1 MPSGKS
7 STDEIR
13 VSRSLSS
20 HAHNML
26 LVECLGKDH
35 RLSAIHV
42 KEIEL
47 VFDSDQQVEYMSDG
61 KLKRT
66 EKSR

>member
-1 MPSGKS
+1 
-7 STDEIR
+7 
-13 VSRSLSS
+13 
-20 HAHNML
+20 ML

-47 VFDSDQQVEYMSDG
+47 VFDSDPQVEYMSDG